1 MLPLSIIK
9 SNGTGVYLTA
19 AGSREVRR
27 DIAMK
32 KEEMT
37 IQALYDLTNTISRK
51 WLEKYTY
58 PWEVLPH
65 IGEII
70 EEIAK
75 ILPSGEYQLIGK
87 NMYVHKTVKLPPTAA
102 IKGPLLICPDTE
114 IRNGAFLRGN
124 VIIGGGCVIGNSTEI
139 KNAIL
144 FDRVQVP
151 HFNYNGDSILGS

>member
-1 MLPLSIIK
+1 
-9 SNGTGVYLTA
+9 
-19 AGSREVRR
+19 
-27 DIAMK
+27 MK

-75 ILPSGEYQLIGK
+75 ILPAGEYNFRYGPDFQNSYILYGSNILYK
-87 NMYVHKTVKLPPTAA
+87 TDNYVLS
-102 IKGPLLICPDTE
+102 GLLCKRQYWRSLRTRRYPH
-114 IRNGAFLRGN
+114 RNGSFPPCSN
-124 VIIGGGCVIGNSTEI
+124 
-139 KNAIL
+139 
-144 FDRVQVP
+144 P
-151 HFNYNGDSILGS
+151 

>member
-1 MLPLSIIK
+1 
-9 SNGTGVYLTA
+9 
-19 AGSREVRR
+19 
-27 DIAMK
+27 MK
-32 KEEMT
+32 KQDMT

-75 ILPSGEYQLIGK
+75 ILPAGEYQLIGK

-114 IRNGAFLRGN
+114 IRTGAF
-124 VIIGGGCVIGNSTEI
+124 
-139 KNAIL
+139 
-144 FDRVQVP
+144 
-151 HFNYNGDSILGS
+151 

>member
-1 MLPLSIIK
+1 
-9 SNGTGVYLTA
+9 
-19 AGSREVRR
+19 
-27 DIAMK
+27 MK
-32 KEEMT
+32 KQDMT

-75 ILPSGEYQLIGK
+75 ILPAGEYQLIGK

-114 IRNGAFLRGN
+114 IRTGAFLRGN

-151 HFNYNGDSILGS
+151 HFNYIGDSIL